1 MSATGGPSDRGSTG
15 RGSIPAPERLT
26 GLPGYPLAGIPEA
39 KARLAAEGREVIDL
53 GAGDPGLPVPQVAIE
68 ALGEASANPALQRY
82 AFQRGLPELREAIAD
97 WMARRYGRRPHPE
110 REVLPLIGSKEGLGH
125 LAFAALDPGDRA
137 LIPDPGYAPYFG
149 GPYLAGAV
157 IERCP
162 LLAENGFLL
171 PPERVR
177 QCEGDLRLVYL
188 NYPNNPTAAV
198 ADRDYLSEMVRI
210 SRERGA
216 LLVYDNAYAEIAF
229 DGYRPPSLLEIDGG
243 LESGLELHSFS
254 KSFNMTGWR
263 LGWACG
269 SAEWIQRLSR
279 IKSFFDTGP
288 YLPIQA
294 AGAAVLAD
302 AEEFLAGNLTHLAAR
317 RDAAVEAFAAA
328 GFSVTTPRAT
338 LYLWMPVPT
347 RESSAE
353 FCHRLLETEALVLL
367 PGSALGEGGEG
378 YVRAALTIPPER
390 YGEASERARRIL

>member
-1 MSATGGPSDRGSTG
+1 
-15 RGSIPAPERLT
+15 LT
-26 GLPGYPLAGIPEA
+26 NLPPYPLAGIPEA
-39 KARLAAEGREVIDL
+39 KARLIAEGRDVIDL
-53 GAGDPGLPVPQVAIE
+53 GAGDPGLPVPQVAVD
-68 ALGEASANPALQRY
+68 ALREASTNPTLQRY

-97 WMARRYGRRPHPE
+97 WMARRYGRRPHPD
-110 REVLPLIGSKEGLGH
+110 REVLPLVGSKEGLGH
-125 LAFAALDPGDRA
+125 LAFAALDPGDHA

-149 GPYLAGAV
+149 GPYLAGAH

-162 LLAENGFLL
+162 LQSENDFLL
-171 PPERVR
+171 PPERV
-177 QCEGDLRLVYL
+177 QNCEGNLRLVYL

-198 ADRDYLSEMVRI
+198 ADRDYLREMVRV
-210 SRERGA
+210 SRERKA

-229 DGYRPPSLLEIDGG
+229 DGFRPPSLLEIDGG

-269 SAEWIQRLSR
+269 SEEWIARLAR
-279 IKSFFDTGP
+279 VKSFFDTGP

-294 AGAAVLAD
+294 AGAAVLAN
-302 AEEFLAGNLTHLAAR
+302 AEEFLDGNLAHLSAR
-317 RDAAVEAFAAA
+317 RDAAVQAFDAA
-328 GFSVTTPRAT
+328 GFSVTPPRAT

-347 RESSAE
+347 GEPSSQ
-353 FCHRLLETEALVLL
+353 FSRRLLESEALVLL

-390 YGEASERARRIL
+390 YGEASERARRML